1 MLQVWASFA
10 LSLPLQILNS
20 QFMKTK
26 QQVTEEKGQAHQ
38 KATRHTSPQER
49 TKTEKTRTRTPR
61 QKVQEEFND
70 SSSSRQLQT
79 KFQEHA
85 TNKHVLILSC
95 RVFHMAMPSLR
106 PFLAATSLDHLHTLV
121 QQGYNNVQ
129 VTYKKRS
136 RPSQKQ
142 GSENCRQV
150 ELQNHDN

>member
-1 MLQVWASFA
+1 
-10 LSLPLQILNS
+10 
-20 QFMKTK
+20 
-26 QQVTEEKGQAHQ
+26 
-38 KATRHTSPQER
+38 
-49 TKTEKTRTRTPR
+49 
-61 QKVQEEFND
+61 
-70 SSSSRQLQT
+70 
-79 KFQEHA
+79 
-85 TNKHVLILSC
+85 
-95 RVFHMAMPSLR
+95 MAMPSLR